1 MVGHFASSGVSISG
15 PQSAS
20 SSSSWPLKVHRENAV
35 FGVIIVRVV
44 VCSYIMVLVVVFLL
58 MLGLRCKQVHA
69 IVRPLVR
76 TNDEL
81 AQELVA
87 QAVEV
92 FALEL
97 SVLALLQI

>member
-1 MVGHFASSGVSISG
+1 MRN
-15 PQSAS
+15 SAAAGFRACNVV
-20 SSSSWPLKVHRENAV
+20 KVHGEDAFFN
-35 FGVIIVRVV
+35 VV
-44 VCSYIMVLVVVFLL
+44 VVIVIVMMSSIHSDVVIVFVLVLD
-58 MLGLRCKQVHA
+58 LRREQLDA

-92 FALEL
+92 LAVEL
-97 SVLALLQI
+97 GILALLKV

>member
-1 MVGHFASSGVSISG
+1 
-15 PQSAS
+15 
-20 SSSSWPLKVHRENAV
+20 
-35 FGVIIVRVV
+35 
-44 VCSYIMVLVVVFLL
+44 MVLVVVFLL
-58 MLGLRCKQVHA
+58 VLGLRCKQVHA